1 MMRQPR
7 LEIRPITARDAG
19 ALAQLH
25 TDSWRSTYRGIL
37 RDEYL
42 DGDIGRERRAHWQ
55 SRFQCPTSGQFGLLA
70 LCETVEV
77 GFAFAF
83 AGADARRGTLLDNL
97 HVCPEWRGGGIGTRL
112 LHAVAGHV
120 MTHHPGEGLFLW
132 VYELNAR
139 TRAFY
144 ERLGAQKV
152 EQAEITAPDG
162 RTVAEWLYAWP
173 KIDVLHRATRS

>member
-1 MMRQPR
+1 MRQPA
-7 LEIRPITARDAG
+7 LDIRPITARDAE

-25 TDSWRSTYRGIL
+25 TESWRSAYRGIL

-42 DGDIGRERRAHWQ
+42 DGDIRLERRALWQ
-55 SRFQCPTSGQFGLLA
+55 SRFQCPTPGQFGLLA
-70 LCETVEV
+70 LCDTVEV

-97 HVCPEWRGGGIGTRL
+97 HVRPDRRGGGIGTRL

-120 MTHHPGEGLFLW
+120 MTHYPGEGLFLW

-139 TRAFY
+139 TRALY

-152 EQAEITAPDG
+152 EQAEIIAPDG
-162 RTVAEWLYAWP
+162 GTVVEWLYAWP
-173 KIDVLHRATRS
+173 QIEVLHRATRS